1 MSKNGLM
8 LISFAWAMEIVG
20 VTGGVI
26 NSVYTTFGDE
36 LPGTLGGY
44 IPALPMVALAAAEL
58 GRVPLAS
65 AIFHKHWLMM
75 MVALV
80 GIISLGYIAVENW
93 TFGFERVVD
102 LRLKPV
108 KMAIREVQLAEA
120 EVSRLREQGERLAA
134 GAGRK
139 REEMRAGVA
148 QHDAGIS
155 NVTAQLAKEA
165 ETHQKNLE
173 GIREACRIIRDACM
187 VPRSQAEDAR
197 YAAVVNRLG
206 TDLEHQR
213 EERKALQKQ
222 IDGWV
227 AADAADAA
235 DIDRKNAL
243 AAYAATEA
251 RKAFRAAVATLCHR
265 SMALWL
271 LGYPDA
277 ALADANQSLS
287 EAREVGHAVTL
298 TYALAQ
304 TIHPCI
310 FLGEYGTANVI
321 GDELVALAE
330 EKGSSFWKAVG
341 MTNRGWSRAMT
352 FNPSEAT
359 HELTVGLAAYRST
372 GSTNSVPI
380 FLSALAKAH
389 FVLRQFDEAWHCLN
403 EAMTIIETTKEV
415 LYEAEVNRLAGEIAL
430 LSPEPDRAKAQGY
443 FGRAFTVARKQQA
456 KSWELRAAMSIARL
470 WRDQGKRKEARE
482 LLAPVYGWFTEGFDT
497 LDLKEAKALLE
508 ELAA

>member
-1 MSKNGLM
+1 
-8 LISFAWAMEIVG
+8 VR
-20 VTGGVI
+20 
-26 NSVYTTFGDE
+26 D
-36 LPGTLGGY
+36 
-44 IPALPMVALAAAEL
+44 LAAQFLAFAEKQQATI
-58 GRVPLAS
+58 PLMTGYRIMAMS
-65 AIFHKHWLMM
+65 LMYTGAVAQSRAHYDKAI
-75 MVALV
+75 AL
-80 GIISLGYIAVENW
+80 Y
-93 TFGFERVVD
+93 D
-102 LRLKPV
+102 PV
-108 KMAIREVQLAEA
+108 KHRPLVRFNQ
-120 EVSRLREQGERLAA
+120 
-134 GAGRK
+134 
-139 REEMRAGVA
+139 
-148 QHDAGIS
+148 
-155 NVTAQLAKEA
+155 
-165 ETHQKNLE
+165 
-173 GIREACRIIRDACM
+173 
-187 VPRSQAEDAR
+187 DAR
-197 YAAVVNRLG
+197 
-206 TDLEHQR
+206 
-213 EERKALQKQ
+213 
-222 IDGWV
+222 
-227 AADAADAA
+227 
-235 DIDRKNAL
+235 
-243 AAYAATEA
+243 
-251 RKAFRAAVATLCHR
+251 VATLCHR